1 MVPCNN
7 WFPFAAVTMIAVA
20 GGMLLTSADAYKNY
34 TVGDSYGW
42 IDPNSSVDYR
52 KWTSG
57 KTFSLGDFL
66 IFNTDTN
73 HSVIQTYNATTYETC
88 DNEDD
93 ESSIQWSSTD
103 PSSTSPHPTSVAVP
117 LTKVGVTYFLSAD
130 YDGEQCKNGQ
140 RLMINVTYG
149 QGLPPSLKSP
159 DKSPAPASPQPGDDN
174 VVPDTSVPANF
185 NHPRDVANEDGDQP
199 SSSVS
204 LGSFS
209 GVFGIWSNGVFLLV
223 LSLSCI
229 I

>member
-1 MVPCNN
+1 MVLLCN
-7 WFPFAAVTMIAVA
+7 WFPFAAAIVVA
-20 GGMLLTSADAYKNY
+20 GGMLLISADAYKNY
-34 TVGDSYGW
+34 TVGDSSGW
-42 IDPNSSVDYR
+42 NDANSSVDYR

-66 IFNTDTN
+66 IFNITDTN
-73 HSVIQTYNATTYETC
+73 HSVIQTYNETTYERC
-88 DNEDD
+88 DDEDD

-103 PSSTSPHPTSVAVP
+103 PSSTSPHPASVAVP

-140 RLMINVTYG
+140 RLMVNVTYG

-159 DKSPAPASPQPGDDN
+159 DKSPAPASPQSGDDN
-174 VVPDTSVPANF
+174 AVPETLVPANF
-185 NHPRDVANEDGDQP
+185 DHPRDVGDEDTDRQ
-199 SSSVS
+199 SSSGC
-204 LGSFS
+204 LGSFA
-209 GVFGIWSNGVFLLV
+209 GVFGSNGIFLLV